1 MQTAPVT
8 TRQAV
13 VPALAST
20 PMNLLQAFL
29 DPWCWRMAW
38 KDSRRSRGRL
48 LLFASSLVLGVAAL
62 VAIGSLSR
70 NLARSVDAQART
82 LLGADLV
89 LESRREWT
97 PEADAFIGSLG
108 AVEEARE
115 SALTSMAYFPKS
127 NGTRLSQVRAIRGR
141 FPFYGNLE
149 TNPPEA
155 ALAFAAGRGAIV
167 EEALLLQFDAQ
178 PGDVIQIGSR
188 AIPILG
194 TLRKVP
200 GEAATFS
207 ALAPR
212 VLIPMAELAPEL
224 IQRGSLVR
232 HKTYLRFTDPNTAP
246 TLLAK
251 SKPELSRLKLDATDL
266 ARSKRQLGRAF
277 DQVSDFLNLVGFV
290 ALLLGGI
297 GVASGIA
304 AYLKGKVRTA
314 AVLHCLGASS
324 RQTLAIYLLQ
334 TLALGLI
341 GASVGAA
348 LGVFLQSLVPSL
360 VGPSFALQIEFRPEP
375 AAIAQGLAVGLAVGV
390 LFTLLPLLPIRR
402 APPLLTL
409 RASEEDATDRRRDPA
424 LWLARLALGLAL
436 IAFPW
441 WQSGN
446 ARFSLGFAGA
456 LAAGTA
462 LLWGMAK
469 LLAWSARRF
478 PAPGLTYAWRQGLAN
493 LHRPGNRT
501 VLMMF
506 MLGLSTAL
514 LLGLHLTEG
523 LLRRQFASEDNG
535 KQPNLIFFDIRPDQ
549 LAEARQ
555 LVADAGLPDLGAV
568 PVVTMRLATVAGKK
582 VEDLLADKTRR
593 TPDWVLTREY
603 RSTYRDKISDTE
615 QLVAGRWRGRAK
627 AGESPIPISLEAD
640 IARDLGIGIGSEIV
654 FDVQGIPLTTRV
666 ESLRRVEWRRFSPNF
681 FIVFPTGVIED
692 APTFDILVSRAT
704 TSAQSAGIQSTIVK
718 KFPNVSAVDLSLI
731 AGTIRDIISKATT
744 AVRVLSL
751 FTIGTGLLV
760 LISAV
765 FTGRFDRVREAAL
778 LRTLGATR
786 ETVFRILA
794 VEYLAL
800 GSLAALTGIVL
811 AAGGSWLLATFV
823 FELQQT
829 AVLSIIVPPAL
840 TALVS
845 VVLLTLGVG
854 LFTSRG
860 VSNHPPLE
868 VLRAE
873 G

>member
-1 MQTAPVT
+1 
-8 TRQAV
+8 
-13 VPALAST
+13 
-20 PMNLLQAFL
+20 MNLLEAFL

-38 KDSRRSRGRL
+38 RDSRRSRGRL

-62 VAIGSLSR
+62 VAIGSLGR

-89 LESRREWT
+89 LETRREWT
-97 PEADAFIGSLG
+97 PEQNKFMGGLG

-115 SALTSMAYFPKS
+115 SALTSMAYFPK
-127 NGTRLSQVRAIRGR
+127 NQGTRLSQVRAIRGR

-149 TNPPEA
+149 TDPPEA
-155 ALAFAAGRGAIV
+155 AAAFAAGRGAIV
-167 EEALLLQFDAQ
+167 EEALLLQFGAE

-188 AIPILG
+188 PIPILG

-212 VLIPMAELAPEL
+212 VLIPMDELAPEL
-224 IQRGSLVR
+224 LARGSLVR
-232 HKTYLRFTDPNTAP
+232 HKAYLRFADPSVAP
-246 TLLAK
+246 ALLAK
-251 SKPELSRLKLDATDL
+251 SKEELSALKLDATDL
-266 ARSKRQLGRAF
+266 ARSKRQLRRAF
-277 DQVSDFLNLVGFV
+277 DQVTDFLNLVGFV
-290 ALLLGGI
+290 SLLLGGI

-324 RQTLAIYLLQ
+324 RQTLVIYLLQ
-334 TLALGLI
+334 TLALGL
-341 GASVGAA
+341 VGAVGGA
-348 LGVFLQSLVPSL
+348 ILGVLLQSLVPRF
-360 VGPSFALQIEFRPEP
+360 VGTSFALQIEFRPEP
-375 AAIAQGLAVGLAVGV
+375 LAILQGLAVGLAVCV
-390 LFTLLPLLPIRR
+390 LFTLLPLLPMRR
-402 APPLLTL
+402 VPPLLTL
-409 RASEEDATDRRRDPA
+409 RASEAEATDRRRDPA
-424 LWLARLALGLAL
+424 LWIARIALALAL

-446 ARFSLGFAGA
+446 ARFSVGFAAA
-456 LAAGTA
+456 LAAGTG
-462 LLWGMAK
+462 LLWGVAK
-469 LLAWSARRF
+469 LLAWGARRF
-478 PAPGLTYAWRQGLAN
+478 PAPGLSYAWRQGLAN

-506 MLGLSTAL
+506 MLGLSTML

-535 KQPNLIFFDIRPDQ
+535 NQPNLIFFDIRPDQ
-549 LAEARQ
+549 LAAARK
-555 LVADAGLPDLGAV
+555 LVTDTGLPDLGAV

-582 VEDLLADKTRR
+582 VEDLFADKSRR
-593 TPDWVLTREY
+593 TPDWVLNREY
-603 RSTYRDKISDTE
+603 RSTYRERISDTE
-615 QLVAGRWRGRAK
+615 QLVAGRWRGQVK
-627 AGESPIPISLEAD
+627 AGETPIPISLEAD
-640 IARDLGIGIGSEIV
+640 IARDLGVGIGSEIV
-654 FDVQGIPLTTRV
+654 FDVQGVPVVTRV

-681 FIVFPTGVIED
+681 FVVFPTGAIED
-692 APTFDILVSRAT
+692 APTFEILVSRAT
-704 TSAQSAGIQSTIVK
+704 TSAQSAKIQAAIVK
-718 KFPNVSAVDLSLI
+718 QFPNVSAVDLSLI
-731 AGTIRDIISKATT
+731 AGTIRDIIAKATT

-765 FTGRFDRVREAAL
+765 FTGRFDRVGEAAL

-829 AVLSIIVPPAL
+829 AVLAIVAPPAL
-840 TALVS
+840 IALVS

-860 VSNHPPLE
+860 VTNHPPLE

>member
-1 MQTAPVT
+1 
-8 TRQAV
+8 
-13 VPALAST
+13 
-20 PMNLLQAFL
+20 MNLFRALL
-29 DPWCWRMAW
+29 DPWCWQMAW
-38 KDSRRSRGRL
+38 RDSRRSRGRL
-48 LLFASSLVLGVAAL
+48 LLFAASLVLGVAAL

-70 NLARSVDAQART
+70 NLARSVDTQART
-82 LLGADLV
+82 ILGADLV
-89 LESRREWT
+89 LETRREWT
-97 PEADAFIGSLG
+97 PEAEEFIRGLG
-108 AVEEARE
+108 AVEESRE
-115 SALTSMAYFPKS
+115 STLTSMAYFPKS
-127 NGTRLSQVRAIRGR
+127 SNTRLSQVRAIRGR

-155 ALAFAAGRGAIV
+155 AAEFAAGRGAVV
-167 EEALLLQFDAQ
+167 EEALLLQFDAKI
-178 PGDVIQIGSR
+178 GDPIQIGTRSV
-188 AIPILG
+188 PILG

-212 VLIPMAELAPEL
+212 VLIPMADLSSELL
-224 IQRGSLVR
+224 QKGSLVR
-232 HKTYLRFTDPNTAP
+232 HKAYLRFENPAAAAAF
-246 TLLAK
+246 LAQSK
-251 SKPELSRLKLDATDL
+251 SKLEVLKLNATDV
-266 ARSKRQLGRAF
+266 ARSKKQLGRAF

-324 RQTLAIYLLQ
+324 RQTLVIYLLQ
-334 TLALGLI
+334 SLALGII
-341 GASVGAA
+341 GAVGGVA
-348 LGVFLQSLVPSL
+348 LGVFLQSLVPRL
-360 VGPSFALQIEFRPEP
+360 VGPSFALQIEFAPEP
-375 AAIAQGLAVGLAVGV
+375 MAIAQGFAVGLAVCL

-402 APPLLTL
+402 VPPLLTL
-409 RASEEDATDRRRDPA
+409 RASEAEATDQRRDPA
-424 LWLARLALGLAL
+424 LWLARLALVIAL
-436 IAFPW
+436 VLFPW

-446 ARFSLGFAGA
+446 LRFSVAFAGA

-462 LLWGMAK
+462 LLWAMAR
-469 LLAWSARRF
+469 LLAWGARRF

-523 LLRRQFASEDNG
+523 LLRRQFASEDDG
-535 KQPNLIFFDIRPDQ
+535 RQPNLIFFDIRPDQ
-549 LAEARQ
+549 LADARQ
-555 LVADAGLPDLGAV
+555 LLKEANLPDLGAV
-568 PVVTMRLATVAGKK
+568 PVVTMRLASVAGKK
-582 VEDLLADKTRR
+582 VDELLADKSRR

-603 RSTYRDKISDTE
+603 RSTYRDRVSDTE

-627 AGESPIPISLEAD
+627 PGESPVPVSLEAD
-640 IARDLGIGIGSEIV
+640 IARDLGVGVGAEMV
-654 FDVQGIPLTTRV
+654 FDVQGIPIATRV

-681 FIVFPTGVIED
+681 FVVFPTGVIED
-692 APTFDILVSRAT
+692 APTFDILVSRAA
-704 TSAQSAGIQSTIVK
+704 TSADSAKIQAAMVR
-718 KFPNVSAVDLSLI
+718 KFPNISAVDLSLI

-778 LRTLGATR
+778 LRTLGAAR

-800 GSLAALTGIVL
+800 GSLAALTGILL
-811 AAGGSWLLATFV
+811 AAGGSWLLATYV

-829 AVLSIIVPPAL
+829 AVLSIILPPAL
-840 TALVS
+840 VS
-845 VVLLTLGVG
+845 LGAVIALTLGVG

>member
-1 MQTAPVT
+1 
-8 TRQAV
+8 
-13 VPALAST
+13 
-20 PMNLLQAFL
+20 
-29 DPWCWRMAW
+29 MAW
-38 KDSRRSRGRL
+38 RDSRRSRGRL

-89 LESRREWT
+89 LESRRAVT
-97 PEADAFIGSLG
+97 PEAEEFIRSLG
-108 AVEEARE
+108 AAEEARE
-115 SALTSMAYFPKS
+115 STLTSMAYFPKS
-127 NGTRLSQVRAIRGR
+127 NNTRLSQVRAFRGR

-149 TNPPEA
+149 TDPPEA
-155 ALAFAAGRGAIV
+155 AAAFAAGRGALV

-178 PGDVIQIGSR
+178 PGDVIQIGSKP
-188 AIPILG
+188 IPILG

-200 GEAATFS
+200 GEAAAFS

-212 VLIPMAELAPEL
+212 VLIPATELDADL
-224 IQRGSLVR
+224 LRRGSLVR
-232 HKTYLRFTDPNTAP
+232 YKTYLSFANPAIAP
-246 TLLAK
+246 ALLAR
-251 SKPELSRLKLDATDL
+251 SKAQLELLKLDATDL

-277 DQVSDFLNLVGFV
+277 DQVADFLNLVGFV

-324 RQTLAIYLLQ
+324 RQTLVIYLLQ

-341 GASVGAA
+341 GAVGGAL
-348 LGVFLQSLVPSL
+348 LGVLLQSMVPRF
-360 VGPSFALQIEFRPEP
+360 VGQSFALQINFTTEP
-375 AAIAQGLAVGLAVGV
+375 AAIAQGLAVGLAVCV

-402 APPLLTL
+402 VPPLLTL
-409 RASEEDATDRRRDPA
+409 RASEAEATDRRPDPA
-424 LWLARLALGLAL
+424 LWIARIALGLAL

-446 ARFSLGFAGA
+446 IRFSLGFAGA
-456 LAAGTA
+456 LAVGTA
-462 LLWGMAK
+462 LLWSVAK
-469 LLAWSARRF
+469 LLAWGARRF
-478 PAPGLTYAWRQGLAN
+478 PMPGLTYAWRQGLAN

-523 LLRRQFASEDNG
+523 LLRRQFATENNE

-549 LAEARQ
+549 LADARQ
-555 LVADAGLPDLGAV
+555 LVKDAGLPDLGAV
-568 PVVTMRLATVAGKK
+568 PVVTMRLASVAGKK
-582 VEDLLADKTRR
+582 VEEILADKTRR
-593 TPDWVLTREY
+593 TPDWVLNREY

-627 AGESPIPISLEAD
+627 PNESPIPISLEAD
-640 IARDLGIGIGSEIV
+640 IARDLGVGIGAEIV

-681 FIVFPTGVIED
+681 FVVFPTGAIED
-692 APTFDILVSRAT
+692 APAFEILVSRT
-704 TSAQSAGIQSTIVK
+704 TTNAASAKIQAAMVRR
-718 KFPNVSAVDLSLI
+718 FPNVSAVDLSLI

-760 LISAV
+760 LVSAV

-829 AVLSIIVPPAL
+829 AVLSIIAPPAL
-840 TALVS
+840 VALGS
-845 VVLLTLGVG
+845 VIALTLGVG